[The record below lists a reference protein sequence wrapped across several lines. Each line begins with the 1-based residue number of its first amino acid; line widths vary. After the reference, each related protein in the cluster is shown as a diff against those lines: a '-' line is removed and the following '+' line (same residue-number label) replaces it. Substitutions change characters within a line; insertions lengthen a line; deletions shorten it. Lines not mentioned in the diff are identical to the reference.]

1 MNEGRGF
8 EAFLATRETLAGTIQ
23 EISEVLGGL
32 GGGGER
38 ARQLLDSRANLLQ
51 DAFRLMVVGEFKRG
65 KSTLVNSLLGKDV
78 LPARVAPCTAI
89 ITEVS
94 YSELPEA
101 VLHYNDTSRKPDV
114 VRVEDLRKYV
124 VIEEGDDSDDDPSGQ
139 ISQSPYSLLELHYP
153 LPLCQNN
160 VLIVDSP
167 GLNEHKT
174 RTKVTLDFL
183 TKADALVL
191 VLSCQMAL
199 SQSELDFIDQQLGGR
214 NLRHVFF
221 LWNHFDAI
229 VDSPEDIED
238 IRKRSRKYLEPRVG
252 TNARIFYISARSAL
266 VAKKNKDEAG
276 LAKSGLPPFEMALER
291 FLAIERGRVKLI
303 TPLRMAETAVR
314 EAVTELIPRSEAML
328 AQPLEQLLQAYEA
341 QKPKLEEVERQRE
354 RLLRSVERRR
364 DALIREASASYQQ
377 FVSRTELGIR
387 TEVAQVEIGSWDA
400 IVSRKASHQKVAE
413 HLQEWINQQCKI
425 WQDGPLAEVFD
436 THANALEEDVEE
448 QAREFLTCI
457 QGVRKAL
464 APTVS
469 VAEAEQD
476 LTNAN
481 RMFAAVGGFLVGGLG
496 SAIEGA
502 SMGFKGMAK
511 GLALNVGVAAGL
523 IVMGFGLPIV
533 IPILAAVGVART
545 LMGTKSGVDRMREEI
560 ATKLVGELTRN
571 VPDTQAR
578 ITTQITTEFGK
589 LTAALDATL
598 RIHIDEV
605 AGQVQAIL
613 KEKQQGEAT
622 MKREQQRLV
631 GARQAL
637 VALARRLEA
646 VRNDIDQP
654 VEA

>member
-1 MNEGRGF
+1 MTEGRGF
-8 EAFLATRETLAGTIQ
+8 EAFLATRETLAEALT
-23 EISEVLGGL
+23 EISEVLAGI
-32 GGGGER
+32 GGGSER
-38 ARQLLDSRANLLQ
+38 ARQLQDSRANLLQ
-51 DAFRLMVVGEFKRG
+51 DAFRLMVIGEFKRG

-94 YSELPEA
+94 YSEIPQA
-101 VLHYNDTSRKPDV
+101 VLHYNDPDRKSDV
-114 VRVEDLRKYV
+114 VGVEDLKKYV
-124 VIEEGDDSDDDPSGQ
+124 VIEEGDDSDDDPSSQ
-139 ISQSPYSLLELHYP
+139 ISDSPYSLLELQYP

-183 TKADALVL
+183 NKADALVL

-199 SQSELDFIDQQLGGR
+199 SQSELTFIDEQLGGR

-252 TNARIFYISARSAL
+252 TDARIFYISARSAL
-266 VAKKNKDEAG
+266 VAKKNQDEAS
-276 LAKSGLPPFEMALER
+276 LAKSGLPPFEIALER
-291 FLAIERGRVKLI
+291 FLAVERGRVKLI

-314 EAVTELIPRSEAML
+314 EAVAEFIPRSEAML
-328 AQPLEQLLQAYEA
+328 AQPLEQLLKAYEA
-341 QKPKLEEVERQRE
+341 QKPKLEEVEKQRE

-377 FVSRTELGIR
+377 FVSRTELGIKA
-387 TEVAQVEIGSWDA
+387 EVAKVDIGAWEA
-400 IVSRKASHQKVAE
+400 ISNRKGAHQKVAQ
-413 HLQEWINQQCKI
+413 HLQEWINQQCKA
-425 WQDGPLAEVFD
+425 WQDGPLAEVFE
-436 THANALEEDVEE
+436 THSKALEEDVEE
-448 QAREFLTCI
+448 QAREFLNSI
-457 QGVRKAL
+457 QGVRQAL
-464 APTVS
+464 APSVS
-469 VAEAEQD
+469 VEESGQD
-476 LTNAN
+476 ISNAN

-511 GLALNVGVAAGL
+511 GLALNIGVAAGL

-533 IPILAAVGVART
+533 IPVLAAVGLIRT
-545 LMGTKSGVDRMREEI
+545 VMGTKSGVDRMREELS
-560 ATKLVGELTRN
+560 TKLVGELVKN

-578 ITTQITTEFGK
+578 ITLQITTEFGK
-589 LTAALDATL
+589 LISAIDASL

-613 KEKQQGEAT
+613 MEKQQGEDT
-622 MKREQQRLV
+622 MKHEQQRLG
-631 GARQAL
+631 GARKAL
-637 VALARRLEA
+637 VALSKRLEA
-646 VRNDIDQP
+646 IRNDIDQP
-654 VEA
+654 VES